1 MTGVTVTPVSRLSRL
16 LQNRKREDR
25 PMSWFWVVVKYW
37 FLLDLACL
45 AVFLEETTRLN
56 RRDALIKRR

>member
-1 MTGVTVTPVSRLSRL
+1 
-16 LQNRKREDR
+16 
-25 PMSWFWVVVKYW
+25 MSWFWVVVKYW